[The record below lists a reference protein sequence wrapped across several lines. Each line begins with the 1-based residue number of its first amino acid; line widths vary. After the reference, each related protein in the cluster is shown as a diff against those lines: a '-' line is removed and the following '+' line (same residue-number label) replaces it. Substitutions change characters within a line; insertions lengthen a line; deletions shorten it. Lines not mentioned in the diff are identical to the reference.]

1 MINWSYWCWLASTGM
16 RKPTLSWVFRV
27 QGNAVVVG
35 VVGQCWWRVSCRVI
49 DGRGYQL
56 LLVWGLVLV
65 FVQKYRRMD
74 RSLFTG
80 LKRKRG

>member
-1 MINWSYWCWLASTGM
+1 MLLLLAWLASAGGGLAAGLLM
-16 RKPTLSWVFRV
+16 A
-27 QGNAVVVG
+27 G
-35 VVGQCWWRVSCRVI
+35 
-49 DGRGYQL
+49 GYQL